1 MEADNDLKLKDD
13 VLVMCKAL
21 KQAGKF
27 VIITHRFVVI
37 VSCPS
42 LVELGKSEFWGVSA
56 DPEWVIE
63 SEIGLESV
71 IHADSDQEVV
81 HTVGSS
87 PDTILT
93 DLIHQ

>member
-27 VIITHRFVVI
+27 VIIPHRFVVI

-42 LVELGKSEFWGVSA
+42 LVELGKFEF
-56 DPEWVIE
+56 
-63 SEIGLESV
+63 
-71 IHADSDQEVV
+71 
-81 HTVGSS
+81 
-87 PDTILT
+87 
-93 DLIHQ
+93 

>member
-37 VSCPS
+37 VSCPTM
-42 LVELGKSEFWGVSA
+42 VELGKSEF
-56 DPEWVIE
+56 
-63 SEIGLESV
+63 
-71 IHADSDQEVV
+71 
-81 HTVGSS
+81 
-87 PDTILT
+87 
-93 DLIHQ
+93 